1 MSLVTI
7 VFSMALRVEA
17 QTTPAPSPTP
27 KASPTPSLEKEFF
40 KNVLGDQ
47 KAIWTA
53 PLHLERGDMKW
64 AIPYSIGVMSLFTTD
79 RITGDEIAESD
90 RQVAASRAI
99 SYAGSA
105 YGFAAV
111 AGGFYLIG
119 RATHNSRARE
129 TGILSAEAAIDGLIV
144 SAALKGVTQRTRP
157 QTGSERSEFFDGGN
171 SFPSGHSVQAWSM
184 ATIVANEYH
193 DHRLVQV
200 TAYALASAVS
210 ISRFTGGRHYISD
223 VLVGSSLGFGIGRYV
238 YRTHHRDASSD
249 DDSTKVTRW
258 PVITPEYDRHGHQ
271 YGVGLKWSW

>member
-1 MSLVTI
+1 MKVLI
-7 VFSMALRVEA
+7 ANGHLID
-17 QTTPAPSPTP
+17 PAAPENTGM
-27 KASPTPSLEKEFF
+27 
-40 KNVLGDQ
+40 NVLIEDGKVSAWIKPTEQQPEADEVFD
-47 KAIWTA
+47 ASGLLVA
-53 PLHLERGDMKW
+53 PGFIDMHVHLREPGQEHKE
-64 AIPYSIGVMSLFTTD
+64 T
-79 RITGDEIAESD
+79 IASGC
-90 RQVAASRAI
+90 A
-99 SYAGSA
+99 
-105 YGFAAV
+105 AAV

-119 RATHNSRARE
+119 RETHNSRARE